1 MPRIVSR
8 PPFPQLVLGLAL
20 LGVVAL
26 VMGAGYVSPHPRTQ
40 DALLMN
46 QMAVVIY
53 SASADVTYFGYAR
66 PGTATTDAAWQLK
79 KITATGSGGYPNQT
93 VTTWAN
99 GSNEF
104 RHQVGATAITCE
116 SMLAANYE

>member
-1 MPRIVSR
+1 MHCPAPRPLFSR
-8 PPFPQLVLGLAL
+8 AVLAL
-20 LGVVAL
+20 LLVGAVAL
-26 VMGAGYVSPHPRTQ
+26 VLGAGYVSPHPRTQ
-40 DALLMN
+40 DALALN

-66 PGTATTDAAWQLK
+66 PGAATTDAVWQLK
-79 KITATGSGGYPNQT
+79 RITTTGSGSYPNQT